1 MLSYVIFKLILL
13 AFIIEFRKK
22 GEEFCLNAFICKY
35 SIFFN
40 NTSMRI
46 GDGLPGHLKYSP
58 QINTAF
64 ASVCGQQSSPPHV
77 RLDNMMEIYSC
88 HVKTN

>member
-22 GEEFCLNAFICKY
+22 GEEFCLNSFA
-35 SIFFN
+35 SILFFN

-46 GDGLPGHLKYSP
+46 GDGLPGHLK
-58 QINTAF
+58 
-64 ASVCGQQSSPPHV
+64 
-77 RLDNMMEIYSC
+77 
-88 HVKTN
+88 

>member
-1 MLSYVIFKLILL
+1 MRSFASIL
-13 AFIIEFRKK
+13 
-22 GEEFCLNAFICKY
+22 
-35 SIFFN
+35 FFN
-40 NTSMRI
+40 HTSMRI

-64 ASVCGQQSSPPHV
+64 TLVCGQQSSPPHE

>member
-1 MLSYVIFKLILL
+1 
-13 AFIIEFRKK
+13 
-22 GEEFCLNAFICKY
+22 
-35 SIFFN
+35 
-40 NTSMRI
+40 MRI

-58 QINTAF
+58 QINAAF
-64 ASVCGQQSSPPHV
+64 TLVCGRQSSPPHE

>member
-1 MLSYVIFKLILL
+1 MFSYVIFKLILL
-13 AFIIEFRKK
+13 DFIIEFRKK
-22 GEEFCLNAFICKY
+22 GEEFCLMRSFA
-35 SIFFN
+35 SILFFN

-46 GDGLPGHLKYSP
+46 GDGLPGHFKYSP

-64 ASVCGQQSSPPHV
+64 ALVCGQQSSPPHE
-77 RLDNMMEIYSC
+77 RLDNTMEIYSC